1 MLICRCFGQHSL
13 LCIETICLSLLPSQ
27 LKIYLLLL
35 NGIQRLIPLII
46 SKIEHFYTFLH
57 WWYAGAAEL
66 DASGVHHVLER
77 PSMFSQF
84 WWFAVAD
91 VLKDSVVTLAE
102 QSVAT
107 EQQPQCWQ
115 WAECKQ
121 GIVINLDE
129 YISSST
135 ETS

>member
-1 MLICRCFGQHSL
+1 M
-13 LCIETICLSLLPSQ
+13 
-27 LKIYLLLL
+27 
-35 NGIQRLIPLII
+35 
-46 SKIEHFYTFLH
+46 
-57 WWYAGAAEL
+57 
-66 DASGVHHVLER
+66 LER

-115 WAECKQ
+115 
-121 GIVINLDE
+121 
-129 YISSST
+129 
-135 ETS
+135 